1 MTTFRIL
8 VALFVC
14 ALVAL
19 SIEVTAQQVSKSIAQ
34 GIASKFMQEHRMG
47 SVDAL
52 KHYKFHAVQSMR
64 RKMKLPIMHN
74 WTAAFIKCQIGHTP
88 PLFS

>member
-19 SIEVTAQQVSKSIAQ
+19 SIKVTAQQVSKSIAQ

-47 SVDAL
+47 SVDASKTL
-52 KHYKFHAVQSMR
+52 QVPRSAINASQDE
-64 RKMKLPIMHN
+64 
-74 WTAAFIKCQIGHTP
+74 AAYYA
-88 PLFS
+88 